1 MKAKNITQAVL
12 QQNKGLSTYDIWVV
26 ARPGISDID
35 KIYLN
40 KDEAILIAARLND
53 SITHVSGIK
62 RLLYQ
67 VVSLYDAIEMIK
79 DDVRDSESM
88 RECYNED

>member
-1 MKAKNITQAVL
+1 MKARNVTQAVL
-12 QQNKGLSTYDIWVV
+12 QQNKGLSSYDVWVV

-53 SITHVSGIK
+53 SLFPVFGIK
-62 RLLYQ
+62 RIPYQ

-88 RECYNED
+88 REYYNED